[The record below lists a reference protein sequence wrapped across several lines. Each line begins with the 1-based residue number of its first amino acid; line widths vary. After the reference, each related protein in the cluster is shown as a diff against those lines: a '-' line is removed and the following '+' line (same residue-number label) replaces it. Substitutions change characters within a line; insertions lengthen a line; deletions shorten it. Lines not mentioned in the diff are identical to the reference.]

1 MSVAAILSFGAIVV
15 VPGSAQ
21 PNAAGSCA
29 HWVAAGGNDAGT
41 GTKAAPYG
49 TVAKLLSVLRP
60 GQSGCFAPGTTIDE
74 HIVINVS
81 GAAGS
86 PIRLMSTPNAQGAVL
101 RGGIEFAPPTHD
113 VVIQH
118 VAIRAPATPTPG
130 IVTLRG
136 FRNAIV
142 DSDLNGTETPDRSQA
157 CILLDHANKAVIDHN
172 AIREC
177 SKIVSNPT
185 IYAAGII
192 DAVSVGAQIT
202 NNVIINQPAD
212 AIALAPN
219 AQLTFVSRN
228 LIQNNGSGVFF
239 GGDAKAAAND
249 NQVINNAIGPSTA
262 YSVHASYAA
271 GAPVGQRNVVSKN
284 CFWHAAKGDVGIA
297 SAAQPGF
304 RTLHNITGNPVT
316 AKCAA
321 YRPALGGA
329 KLSTTPTNKPKPKP
343 KPAGAKPLS
352 SGLKL
357 LAGASITGG
366 RVTIVSP
373 SVTGAVAGA
382 TVTLRCVKG
391 CSLSETV
398 KAAGPKV
405 VSHGFANASLAVGDV
420 VEVRATKSGFLGVYA
435 RFVVKPSVTTGAFQ
449 VESSGCLNGSKP
461 VACPK

>member
-1 MSVAAILSFGAIVV
+1 MSVAAILSVGAVVV

-21 PNAAGSCA
+21 PLAAGSCA
-29 HWVAAGGNDAGT
+29 HWVAAGGNDAGA
-41 GTKAAPYG
+41 GSKAAPYG
-49 TVAKLLSVLRP
+49 TVAKLLSALRP

-81 GAAGS
+81 GAAGA

-113 VVIQH
+113 VMIQH
-118 VAIRAPATPTPG
+118 VAIRAPATPSPG

-177 SKIVSNPT
+177 SKVVSNPG

-202 NNVIINQPAD
+202 NNVIINQPSD

-249 NQVINNAIGPSTA
+249 NQVVNNAIGPSTA
-262 YSVHASYAA
+262 FSVHASYAA

-284 CFWHAAKGDVGIA
+284 CFWHAAKGDVGVA

-321 YRPALGGA
+321 DRPAVGSA
-329 KLSTTPTNKPKPKP
+329 KLPTTPTKKPKRKP
-343 KPAGAKPLS
+343 KAAKPLS

-366 RVTIVSP
+366 RVTILSP
-373 SVTGAVAGA
+373 SVTGTVAGA

-391 CSLSETV
+391 CSLSETL
-398 KAAGPKV
+398 KATGPKV
-405 VSHGFANASLAVGDV
+405 VSHHFANASLAVGDV
-420 VEVRATKSGFLGVYA
+420 VEVRATKSGFLGIYA
-435 RFVVKPSVTTGAFQ
+435 RFVVKPSVTTGVVFKVQ
-449 VESSGCLNGSKP
+449 SSGCLNGSKP